1 MVAAMETKRVLSK
14 VASQIGY
21 STLRPKQEEVILDFV
36 RGSDVFV
43 SLPTGSGKSLCYS
56 LLPGVFDEI
65 HRLQGV
71 SIVIVV
77 SPLVALMRDQV
88 RAMTERNIRAVYVGD
103 AGDDATVDEI
113 CEGNFQLV
121 LMSPESILTDLMWR
135 DMLQSPIYQ
144 DNLVAVAVD
153 EAHCVEQW
161 LVWN

>member
-1 MVAAMETKRVLSK
+1 M
-14 VASQIGY
+14 GY
-21 STLRPKQEEVILDFV
+21 SALRPKQEEVILDFV
-36 RGSDVFV
+36 HGSDVFV

-65 HRLQGV
+65 RHLQGV

-77 SPLVALMRDQV
+77 SPLVVLMRDQV

-113 CEGNFQLV
+113 CEGKFQLV
-121 LMSPESILTDLMWR
+121 LMILESILMDLMWR
-135 DMLQSPIYQ
+135 DMLQSPVYQ

-153 EAHCVEQW
+153 EGMGLDCPE
-161 LVWN
+161 VWRVIHWCDRPL